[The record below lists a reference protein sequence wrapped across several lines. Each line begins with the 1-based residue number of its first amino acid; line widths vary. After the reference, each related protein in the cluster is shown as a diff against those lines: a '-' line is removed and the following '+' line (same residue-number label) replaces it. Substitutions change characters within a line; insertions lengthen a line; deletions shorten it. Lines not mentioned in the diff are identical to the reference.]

1 MTAPELLPCPFCGK
15 VAHLRG
21 DVCHSTAFFV
31 GCETLGCFGNAQ
43 WDETQEEAVSNWNTR
58 ADLADAA
65 VAAAYEAAAN
75 EARSYM
81 EPHVANGIRALATD
95 VHTNALEDVRRET
108 HDSAIHGLLKEI
120 EGHLPEFGAGDP
132 QDKTDLIIDQ
142 TWRSFRKIALSKLST
157 AQEDKT

>member
-1 MTAPELLPCPFCGK
+1 MNRPEKIVTRHYGDGTINAAPSD
-15 VAHLRG
+15 RG
-21 DVCHSTAFFV
+21 
-31 GCETLGCFGNAQ
+31 FGHRSNAIF
-43 WDETQEEAVSNWNTR
+43 ESEYTR
-58 ADLADAA
+58 ADIADAR